1 MQIKNIMS
9 SDIVVVD
16 KDQNLHDALKIMKKN
31 KVSRLPVVNTN
42 NDKVKELVGMV
53 TEKDIAQK
61 LGSSKYG
68 NLPPSHFHLSTVMT
82 TELITAHPEMDLGTA
97 ANKMLENYLGG
108 LPVMEDGEMVGIITK
123 SDFIDNCRGKAYE
136 NKLVEDF
143 MSTEILSLDPQ
154 ERIVHARR
162 LMIDSKVSRLLVM
175 EGEDLAGIITA
186 KDIAESL
193 ISFRKIVPDKHQA
206 ARIRNLLVQ
215 DVMTQNVHTIS
226 PQSTIAEAAQLMLNK
241 GFSGFPVIDENNHLL
256 GIITKTDLMDL
267 IVEMEGVN

>member
-82 TELITAHPEMDLGTA
+82 TELITTHPEMDLGTA

-108 LPVMEDGEMVGIITK
+108 LPVLEDGEMVGIITK

-193 ISFRKIVPDKHQA
+193 ISFRKIVPDKHKA

-226 PQSTIAEAAQLMLNK
+226 PQSTIAEAAQLMLDK

>member
-31 KVSRLPVVNTN
+31 KVSRLPVINTN

-82 TELITAHPEMDLGTA
+82 SELITAHPEMDLGTA

-123 SDFIDNCRGKAYE
+123 SDFIDNCRGKAYDT
-136 NKLVEDF
+136 KLVEDF

-193 ISFRKIVPDKHQA
+193 IFFRKMVPDKHQA
-206 ARIRNLLVQ
+206 ARIRNLLVE

-226 PQSTIAEAAQLMLNK
+226 PRSTIAEAAQMMLDK
-241 GFSGFPVIDENNHLL
+241 GFSGFPVMDENNYLV